1 MVFNWMFRQF
11 IRMQVFVYR
20 HSGGRRMGQLR
31 GMPVLLLT
39 TVGRRTGKR
48 RVTPVMY
55 IRDDDNL
62 VITAS
67 NNGRDKQPSWFLNLK
82 AHPQTTVEVGGVT
95 RSMAAHQAGTEEK
108 GRLWPQLVERA
119 PFFEGYQKSTSRDIP
134 MVILQAAD

>member
-1 MVFNWMFRQF
+1 MVNWLFRQF
-11 IRMQVFVYR
+11 ARMQVFVYR
-20 HSGGRRMGQLR
+20 RSGGRRMGHLR

-55 IRDDDNL
+55 IRDGDNF

-67 NNGRDKQPSWFLNLK
+67 NNGSDKQPNWFINLK
-82 AHPQTTVEVGGVT
+82 ANPQTTIEVEGMT
-95 RSMAAHQAGTEEK
+95 RGATAHQASPEEK

-134 MVILQAAD
+134 MIILQPAD